1 MHFETNSSDQVSS
14 FLDMLNSE
22 YSEYEE
28 LARPTQNFYFSQR
41 IGEEKIVEAT
51 PVPSQVSPEKAKEK
65 RARTKNFTK
74 QEDEMLIPA
83 WESISLDSIT
93 GSDQTNGTY
102 WQRIQSYFM
111 KHKYFKSDRSITSL
125 THRWSVIQLGVNKF
139 QGFYNQFDGRSGFTE
154 LDKVIILLFWLI
166 IDC

>member
-1 MHFETNSSDQVSS
+1 
-14 FLDMLNSE
+14 MLNSE

-74 QEDEMLIPA
+74 QEDEMLISA
-83 WESISLDSIT
+83 WESISLDPIT

-111 KHKYFKSDRSITSL
+111 KHKCFKSDRSITSL